1 MYFCWA
7 EKVKTCLFS
16 LVKMFRCSSPQP
28 SLNNSSDV
36 PSVKFLTGSPSV
48 LLQYTV
54 AKPFIFFLVSRF
66 HKIRQYYEKIST
78 SVQVATHTC
87 RQQNSNFHPVL
98 GESLLRLIL
107 LLYFFF
113 QSLMLTVD
121 KELSSRK
128 FKLNVFKSDYYTQ
141 FTVYL
146 FRFWKCFIK
155 YILFFHIPHSGHQSF
170 KVLFRPNGNSTWL
183 SYFPPLILF
192 IISTQKL
199 DCEQSLIFL
208 LSHSGPIAQ
217 STREGRDASGE
228 AARIGTRVI

>member
-98 GESLLRLIL
+98 GESLLLVRVIL

-113 QSLMLTVD
+113 QSLILTVD

-128 FKLNVFKSDYYTQ
+128 FKLNVFKSDYSTE
-141 FTVYL
+141 FIVYL

-155 YILFFHIPHSGHQSF
+155 YILSF
-170 KVLFRPNGNSTWL
+170 
-183 SYFPPLILF
+183 
-192 IISTQKL
+192 
-199 DCEQSLIFL
+199 
-208 LSHSGPIAQ
+208 SHS
-217 STREGRDASGE
+217 SLLASE
-228 AARIGTRVI
+228 L

>member
-1 MYFCWA
+1 M
-7 EKVKTCLFS
+7 
-16 LVKMFRCSSPQP
+16 
-28 SLNNSSDV
+28 
-36 PSVKFLTGSPSV
+36 
-48 LLQYTV
+48 V
-54 AKPFIFFLVSRF
+54 AKPFIFFLVLRF

-128 FKLNVFKSDYYTQ
+128 FKLNVFKSDYYTK
-141 FTVYL
+141 FFVYL
-146 FRFWKCFIK
+146 FPFWKCFIK

-170 KVLFRPNGNSTWL
+170 KVLFRPNSNSTWL

-192 IISTQKL
+192 IISKQKL
-199 DCEQSLIFL
+199 DCGQSLNIL
-208 LSHSGPIAQ
+208 VSHSGPIAQ
-217 STREGRDASGE
+217 STREGR
-228 AARIGTRVI
+228 AAKRRGTRVIWLFCSPWPVRASEERKTTARGLQKSAFQGSTSWIAFYLLC